1 MKSKVTIV
9 SNGGLTDT
17 RIYVGQVDITHLVA
31 AVRWSQ
37 ESPGHVPMAELEL
50 FDAPIDTHG
59 CLERMRDQQGRQIKR
74 IIFSDGTELST
85 ED

>member
-31 AVRWSQ
+31 SVRWSQ
-37 ESPGHVPMAELEL
+37 DSATSPPMAELEL
-50 FDAPIDTHG
+50 FDTPIDTHG
-59 CLERMRDQQGRQIKR
+59 CLKRMRDRQGREIKR